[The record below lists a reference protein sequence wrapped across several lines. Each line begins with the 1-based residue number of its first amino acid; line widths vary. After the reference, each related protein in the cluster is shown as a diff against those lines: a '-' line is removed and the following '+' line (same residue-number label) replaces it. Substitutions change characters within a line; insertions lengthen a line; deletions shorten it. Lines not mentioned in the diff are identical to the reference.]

1 MYNNILV
8 PVDGSKSA
16 ELVLPH
22 VEAVV
27 KAHKSESVTFVRVLE
42 SIPEH
47 VGADG
52 NVTDTDLRITEAT
65 HLAEAEQYL
74 KNLIKKINWGNVQIK
89 SVVLPPKHVAP
100 SIAKFAKDNDM
111 DLIIIATHGRS
122 GVFRWFL
129 GSVAENI
136 LRLAPI
142 PVLMIRVT
150 GKGS

>member
-1 MYNNILV
+1 MYNKILV
-8 PVDGSKSA
+8 PVDGSKAA

-42 SIPEH
+42 LIPSH

-52 NVTDTDLRITEAT
+52 NVSEVDLSIAQAT

-74 KNLIKKINWGNVQIK
+74 KNLIKQINWGNVQIK
-89 SVVLPPKHVAP
+89 LVVLPPNHVAP
-100 SIAKFAKDNDM
+100 SIAKLAKDNGT

-136 LRLAPI
+136 LRLTPV